1 MGCFRREAKTFEQV
15 ESALMASAL
24 ALLSSLL
31 WGSADYIA
39 GNLSKKFP
47 AIAVLA
53 VSQAIGFLTG
63 IVLVVATGAWSAEA
77 FGSNGYFIPGVLA
90 GLTGY
95 LGLISLY
102 AALSTGRM
110 GVVSPI
116 SSLSALIPLA
126 FALFYKGDQLSTI
139 LSIGVVCAMLGG
151 FLASGPEVSQGLPLK
166 PVLLA
171 LSAAFFFGITL
182 VCMAIGSESS
192 ALMTM
197 TTMRTTTLIIGIALL
212 VRFRHVGGLGKP
224 QMPLLIFIGVADFAA
239 NLLLGVATTKGLV
252 SLAMV
257 LGALYP
263 IATALLAY
271 IFLHERLHRVQY
283 FGIAFAVV
291 GVGLISAF

>member
-1 MGCFRREAKTFEQV
+1 
-15 ESALMASAL
+15 MASAL

-31 WGSADYIA
+31 WGSADYVA
-39 GNLSKKFP
+39 GILSKKFP

-53 VSQAIGFLTG
+53 VSQAIGFITG
-63 IVLVVATGAWSAEA
+63 VTLVLVSGAWHAEA
-77 FGSNGYFIPGVLA
+77 FGENGYFFPGVVA
-90 GLTGY
+90 GISGF

-102 AALSTGRM
+102 AGLSTGRM

-116 SSLSALIPLA
+116 SSLSALIPLGY
-126 FALFYKGDQLSTI
+126 ALIIKGDELSMI
-139 LSIGVVCAMLGG
+139 LSVGVALAMLGG

-171 LSAAFFFGITL
+171 LSAAFFFGVAL
-182 VCMAIGSESS
+182 VCMAMGSESS

-197 TTMRTTTLIIGIALL
+197 TTMRTTTLLIGVALFIK
-212 VRFRHVGGLGKP
+212 FRNIGGLGKSQVP
-224 QMPLLIFIGVADFAA
+224 ALIFIGVADFAA
-239 NLLLGVATTKGLV
+239 NLFLGVATTKGLV

-263 IATALLAY
+263 IATAVLAY

-283 FGIAFAVV
+283 FGIIFAVL
-291 GVGLISAF
+291 GVSLISAF